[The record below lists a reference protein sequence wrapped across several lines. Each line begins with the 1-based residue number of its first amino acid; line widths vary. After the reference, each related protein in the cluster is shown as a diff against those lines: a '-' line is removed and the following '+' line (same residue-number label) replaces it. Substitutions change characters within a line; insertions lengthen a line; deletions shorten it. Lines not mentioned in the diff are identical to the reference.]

1 MVDYVY
7 YFIISL
13 FIVVFTIGI
22 TNIWTKRYDSY
33 FIRFLVGP
41 ISFSKNDNDLVL
53 KKLKYCITINYFY
66 NLFALVTLLV
76 IYPTNYPIIMS
87 GLTLSIPLIRRFI
100 TKYFKTYY
108 GFEEDNRFKNTN
120 KILLWILLLGMIGI
134 SIYLV
139 QAENPLAPMIIIF
152 SVYIIL
158 AILLK
163 SLSDF
168 SKRKADETPIDK
180 MKDSF
185 RE

>member
-76 IYPTNYPIIMS
+76 IYPTNYLTTAIRMYQS
-87 GLTLSIPLIRRFI
+87 CQVLYQGLP
-100 TKYFKTYY
+100 
-108 GFEEDNRFKNTN
+108 
-120 KILLWILLLGMIGI
+120 
-134 SIYLV
+134 
-139 QAENPLAPMIIIF
+139 
-152 SVYIIL
+152 
-158 AILLK
+158 
-163 SLSDF
+163 
-168 SKRKADETPIDK
+168 
-180 MKDSF
+180 
-185 RE
+185 